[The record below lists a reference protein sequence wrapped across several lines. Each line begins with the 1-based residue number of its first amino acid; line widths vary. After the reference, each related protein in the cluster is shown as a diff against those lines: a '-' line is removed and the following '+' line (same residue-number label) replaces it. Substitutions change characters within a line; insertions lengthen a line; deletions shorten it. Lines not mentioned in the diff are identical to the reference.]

1 MSKQELKCIQEIN
14 NFINEYKK
22 IIKKDT
28 EIYLHT
34 THYGIFDKTL
44 YPNER
49 KYIELTSNTINKEFK
64 ECPLTENINI
74 YRKIIPNLDKDFIYK
89 KDKVKYNDNHTFGS
103 LYTLY
108 GGYYPYYQTTLS
120 PLSPK
125 FFDKLFKNDK

>member
-1 MSKQELKCIQEIN
+1 MSKQEIQELKCIQEIN

-28 EIYLHT
+28 EIYLHIS
-34 THYGIFDKTL
+34 HYGVFDKTL

-64 ECPLTENINI
+64 ECPITENINI
-74 YRKIIPNLDKDFIYK
+74 YRKIIPNLDKNFIYK
-89 KDKVKYNDNHTFGS
+89 KDKVKYNYTFDIFDKI
-103 LYTLY
+103 Y
-108 GGYYPYYQTTLS
+108 GDYYPYYQTTLS

-125 FFDKLFKNDK
+125 FFDNLFRK